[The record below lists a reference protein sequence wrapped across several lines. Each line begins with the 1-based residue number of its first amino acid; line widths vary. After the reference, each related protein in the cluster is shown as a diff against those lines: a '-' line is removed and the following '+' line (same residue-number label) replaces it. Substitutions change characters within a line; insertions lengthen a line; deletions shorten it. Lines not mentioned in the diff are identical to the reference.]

1 MLFKAACGLQDEA
14 AADARA
20 TDQLRIELA
29 TSETQLVAHKTQ
41 CDVLQQQRQ
50 NALVQSCFWP
60 APECAAE
67 CVKVLLTTGEM
78 Y

>member
-29 TSETQLVAHKTQ
+29 ASETQLVAHKTQ
-41 CDVLQQQRQ
+41 CDVLQQQHHH
-50 NALVQSCFWP
+50 ALVQSCFWP
-60 APECAAE
+60 APECIAE
-67 CVKVLLTTGEM
+67 CVKFLVTTGDM